1 MTYTKKQSA
10 IIGLIGLGFF
20 AGGFVIFP
28 NALIKGINVFTLLGF
43 SFFALSIAQPLLP
56 RIRNVFG
63 RA

>member
-20 AGGFVIFP
+20 LGGFVIYP
-28 NALIKGINVFTLLGF
+28 NALIKGINIFTVLGF
-43 SFFALSIAQPLLP
+43 LFFALSIAQPLFP
-56 RIRNVFG
+56 RISKIFG

>member
-20 AGGFVIFP
+20 LGGFVIFP
-28 NALIKGINVFTLLGF
+28 NALIKGVNIFTVLGIA
-43 SFFALSIAQPLLP
+43 FFALSVSQPLLP
-56 RIRNVFG
+56 RMDRIFG